1 MAVAA
6 AAAVAVGDE
15 ERAFNGSGSVRRQ
28 RRWGLQ
34 IGNDEETM
42 EIDISGGG
50 WRWQASA
57 FDSGDGRRWALAFG
71 GGDGQQLWQRW
82 IIEIVFNDGGDSGV
96 RWRQQRLTNF
106 FMASAMDDCKGIVRQ
121 RWWAQREDKR
131 ETQEEAT
138 QQPAIMMRGRESGA
152 TRGQPTKND
161 APTSWRDKMTRGL
174 TTRQRDVERVARRG
188 ATRDDKR
195 TSGRPNE
202 RTRRG
207 KGTTSWRNERTR
219 G

>member
-1 MAVAA
+1 MQVAAAVVAVVTVAAVAAAA

-82 IIEIVFNDGGDSGV
+82 TIETAFYGGGGGGV
-96 RWRQQRLTNF
+96 RWLQHRLTAF
-106 FMASAMDDCKGIVRQ
+106 DGISDGL
-121 RWWAQREDKR
+121 QREDER
-131 ETQEEAT
+131 SVQGQAT
-138 QQPAIMMRGRESGA
+138 QQPASLMRG
-152 TRGQPTKND
+152 
-161 APTSWRDKMTRGL
+161 
-174 TTRQRDVERVARRG
+174 
-188 ATRDDKR
+188 
-195 TSGRPNE
+195 
-202 RTRRG
+202 
-207 KGTTSWRNERTR
+207 
-219 G
+219 